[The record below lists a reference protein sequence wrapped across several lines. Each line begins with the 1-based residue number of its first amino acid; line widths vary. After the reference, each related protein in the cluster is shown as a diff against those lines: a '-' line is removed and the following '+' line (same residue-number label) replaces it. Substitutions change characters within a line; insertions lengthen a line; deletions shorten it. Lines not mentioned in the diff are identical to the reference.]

1 VRDNVKAHLHA
12 APLRQ
17 LRPGQIQFFM
27 PCVAPIWSGD
37 ASPRRPSYEEEG
49 NGYYGAT
56 VTTLVTVTDTY
67 RCPRCQGGTTVSG
80 QQKTYKQ
87 PFCHSAQPR

>member
-1 VRDNVKAHLHA
+1 VRDKVKAHLHA

-17 LRPGQIQFFM
+17 LRAGQIQFFM

-49 NGYYGAT
+49 NGYYG
-56 VTTLVTVTDTY
+56 
-67 RCPRCQGGTTVSG
+67 GTGDCIDNGCAVEYGVSEW
-80 QQKTYKQ
+80 
-87 PFCHSAQPR
+87 